1 MRTIVAMSQ
10 GLGLQVISEGVE
22 TEEQRDILQ
31 DMGCTEFQGYLFG
44 KPLQLE
50 NFEAL
55 LEEISAR

>member
-10 GLGLQVISEGVE
+10 GLGLQVIAEGVE

-44 KPLQLE
+44 KPLHLE
-50 NFEAL
+50 KFEAL

>member
-1 MRTIVAMSQ
+1 MSQ
-10 GLGLQVISEGVE
+10 GLGLQVIAEGVE

-44 KPLQLE
+44 KPLHLE
-50 NFEAL
+50 KFEAL

>member
-1 MRTIVAMSQ
+1 MIA
-10 GLGLQVISEGVE
+10 EGVE

-50 NFEAL
+50 KFEAL
-55 LEEISAR
+55 QEEISAR